1 MRGGSFKFH
10 HCCIPIDS
18 NTFLLATRAPSRDV
32 RLIND
37 LMNSLAATCN
47 WPIAQPVSL
56 CGSLRSTEW
65 TPFSIQGCSMLL
77 YTNMYQDSKI
87 RIVIACV
94 CIHSK
99 IYSACTGMCLE
110 HIYAFLEVNG
120 LRTS

>member
-47 WPIAQPVSL
+47 WPIVVKTKTHESSNN
-56 CGSLRSTEW
+56 CCNS
-65 TPFSIQGCSMLL
+65 
-77 YTNMYQDSKI
+77 
-87 RIVIACV
+87 
-94 CIHSK
+94 
-99 IYSACTGMCLE
+99 
-110 HIYAFLEVNG
+110 
-120 LRTS
+120 

>member
-47 WPIAQPVSL
+47 WPKSN
-56 CGSLRSTEW
+56 S
-65 TPFSIQGCSMLL
+65 
-77 YTNMYQDSKI
+77 
-87 RIVIACV
+87 RIV
-94 CIHSK
+94 K
-99 IYSACTGMCLE
+99 
-110 HIYAFLEVNG
+110 
-120 LRTS
+120 